1 MKKNKALQIIL
12 YIAAG
17 MAILYFLIS
26 VVAIMF
32 PQILPKLYPEN
43 FDSNLG
49 LAVKALMMVNEAIP
63 LCIAGICLFG
73 ASGENVT
80 RQKSTA
86 MLIMSAAYFV
96 LNFVGSP
103 VMNMLTNRVAQSMYS
118 TETVVEVGV
127 INVYLA
133 MAGILT
139 SIAWTLTVG
148 VVAIMFYE
156 THKEQ

>member
-17 MAILYFLIS
+17 MAVLYFLIC
-26 VVAIMF
+26 VVVIMF
-32 PQILPKLYPEN
+32 PQILPKFYPGN

-49 LAVKALMMVNEAIP
+49 LAVKALMIIDSAIP
-63 LCIAGICLFG
+63 LCIAGICLYG
-73 ASGENVT
+73 ATGESVT
-80 RQKSTA
+80 PQKSTA

-96 LNFVGSP
+96 LNLVGSP
-103 VMNMLTNRVAQSMYS
+103 AMNMLTRRVAGLMYS
-118 TETVVEVGV
+118 TETVAAVGV

-148 VVAIMFYE
+148 VTAIMFYE